1 MWICWVQRWG
11 SSVTNNN
18 SHWWDKGLFSCW
30 RLTGEIQSVRCVSPA
45 ALSYLH
51 AWRTLCRTVCPLW
64 SPSLTPFTALERLGR
79 LSQPCQSL
87 LYQFRFYF
95 CSDTIPSLP
104 QIWTIS
110 SLSGA
115 AEVVCAIY
123 CLWSSYFLS
132 LKWMIR
138 LPAASAISAFF
149 HHIVLEA
156 SMYLIWLV
164 DRFSILRTRG

>member
-1 MWICWVQRWG
+1 MLPTITHTGGIKDYFHVGG
-11 SSVTNNN
+11 SQVKYSLSVV
-18 SHWWDKGLFSCW
+18 W
-30 RLTGEIQSVRCVSPA
+30 
-45 ALSYLH
+45 ALLPFPTSH

-110 SLSGA
+110 SFSGA